1 MINKLT
7 KKIWFWCLILAISAS
22 VETFCLTLLDWV
34 ETNYNNILI
43 DALRIF
49 VIAGA
54 MIIAFEIGIQM
65 DKHFDE

>member
-7 KKIWFWCLILAISAS
+7 KKIWFWCLMVAICAS
-22 VETFCLTLLDWV
+22 TETFCLTLLDWV
-34 ETNYNNILI
+34 EANYNSIWI

-54 MIIAFEIGIQM
+54 MIISFEIGIQL
-65 DKHFDE
+65 DEHVDE